1 MFFEIPM
8 DLKSLESSIIAYEQE
23 PIEKGKILFY
33 GHSLFTRW
41 GSPKWGY
48 RRMDEDI
55 RMKDGSLAVVNH
67 GFGTSTSEEQLY
79 FYDRMVRPWE
89 PRALVLSTLGN
100 DGMYGYSPEQTMT
113 NVAKIL
119 HWARTDFPGIKL
131 FLVEPHPN
139 PKAKETTLPDKWN
152 NGLHKRR
159 SFIEMLNAYEQLHD
173 DTKVIRLWNQPELF
187 ETPEDVGDFH
197 KIREDIFVADKVHP
211 NQAGYDIF
219 GRIFREALDE
229 LL

>member
-1 MFFEIPM
+1 MFDIPM
-8 DLKSLESSIIAYEQE
+8 ELKSLEKSIIAYEQE

-89 PRALVLSTLGN
+89 PRALVIATYAN
-100 DGMYGYSPEQTMT
+100 DAMYGYGPEQTMA
-113 NVAKIL
+113 NLSKML

-131 FLVEPHPN
+131 FVVEPHPM
-139 PKAKETTLPDKWN
+139 PSGKESKLPDKWN
-152 NGLHKRR
+152 NGVNKRKLYM
-159 SFIEMLNAYEQLHD
+159 EMLDIYEQTHD
-173 DTKVIRLWNQPELF
+173 DTKIIRLWNQPELF

-197 KIREDIFVADKVHP
+197 KVREDIFVADKVHP

>member
-159 SFIEMLNAYEQLHD
+159 SFIEMLNVYEQLHD